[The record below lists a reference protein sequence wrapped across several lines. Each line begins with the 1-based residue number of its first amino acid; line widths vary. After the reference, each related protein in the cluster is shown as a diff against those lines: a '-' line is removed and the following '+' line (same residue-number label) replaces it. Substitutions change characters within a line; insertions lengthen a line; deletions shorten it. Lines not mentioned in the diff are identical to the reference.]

1 MTMPPLYRRG
11 LLVAATGLLLP
22 VRALPAR
29 ASAGLLDA
37 IRSAG
42 RIRIGTSGNAPPYT
56 GVDFRN
62 TLTGYDIAW
71 GDLIA
76 HGLGV
81 APDWVKIDFRGLMA
95 ALQSGQVDALMSG
108 IRITPQRSA
117 VFDFSRPYSYE
128 ATVAAAPAGNSTIHN
143 FAGIAGHDVAVVA
156 GSFQEQVVRATPGVV
171 SVMALPGASDVF
183 MSLRTGHAE
192 VAVLG
197 ATSVAFYRSRGFSDI
212 KVVGQGASPTPQG
225 IVLPHGAAD
234 LKAAIDPIIDAKF
247 ADGTYLK
254 LYSQYFH
261 MQPPSLRSP

>member
-1 MTMPPLYRRG
+1 MPFLQRRRLLVGAAG
-11 LLVAATGLLLP
+11 LLVSGRA
-22 VRALPAR
+22 VRAR

-37 IRSAG
+37 IRAAG

-71 GDLIA
+71 GELVA

-95 ALQSGQVDALMSG
+95 ALQAGQVDALMSG
-108 IRITPQRSA
+108 IRITPQRA
-117 VFDFSRPYSYE
+117 AMFGFSRPYSYE
-128 ATVAAAPAGNSTIHN
+128 ATVAVAPAANSTIHD

-156 GSFQEQVVRATPGVV
+156 GSFQEQIVRATPGVA

-212 KVVGQGASPTPQG
+212 KVVGEGARPTPQG
-225 IVLPHGAAD
+225 IVLPHGASD

-247 ADGTYLK
+247 EDGTYLK
-254 LYSQYFH
+254 LYLQYFH
-261 MQPPSLRSP
+261 MQPPNLSAP